1 MPSQHPKTVK
11 GEGSASLISDS
22 QTKANLPAIS
32 VVCVCS
38 TPPDVRVV
46 FLCVSGVDV
55 VTFLSQRAAYKLHAS
70 ELVDAA
76 GQQHAIVMQVGA
88 LLAARL
94 SEGRRR
100 Q

>member
-1 MPSQHPKTVK
+1 MHSQYPKTET
-11 GEGSASLISDS
+11 GDDSASLRAK
-22 QTKANLPAIS
+22 TKATLPAIS

-46 FLCVSGVDV
+46 FLCISGVDIV
-55 VTFLSQRAAYKLHAS
+55 AFLSQWAAYKLHTS

-88 LLAARL
+88 LLAAHL
-94 SEGRRR
+94 TKGRRR